1 MRRGQRDRRCRRCS
15 ASTTANSKSSRVRF
29 TCVNV
34 LSSKLDPR
42 SCSSQSKQ
50 IQIDDLLHKLDE
62 KDGEAERVRDEKD
75 QEIAIMQEGMDT
87 TIRQISELQNN
98 QGETDEAVNA
108 QIDTLVL
115 DQEKKFN
122 EM

>member
-1 MRRGQRDRRCRRCS
+1 
-15 ASTTANSKSSRVRF
+15 
-29 TCVNV
+29 
-34 LSSKLDPR
+34 
-42 SCSSQSKQ
+42 
-50 IQIDDLLHKLDE
+50 
-62 KDGEAERVRDEKD
+62 
-75 QEIAIMQEGMDT
+75 MQEGMDT